1 MSTTVSQE
9 STATASQMDSQTAP
23 NTVNTVSPNLEN
35 IMHVPLQ
42 ISVELGRVQLPLH
55 MVARLGRGAVVD
67 MQKEADSS
75 VDICANGKV
84 FAKGEIVSAE
94 GKLGVRILEVTPA
107 SDRIRSLG

>member
-9 STATASQMDSQTAP
+9 NTTTAPQTNSQTAA
-23 NTVNTVSPNLEN
+23 NTASPNFEN

-55 MVARLGRGAVVD
+55 VVARLGRGTVVD
-67 MQKEADSS
+67 MQKEAGSN

-94 GKLGVRILEVTPA
+94 GKLGVRILEVMPA